1 MIPGMTKKMDYENKS
16 DAQLV
21 AEWLNITVEEL
32 IDMDIDLSTDDLI
45 CAGVIKVSEDQE
57 DDG

>member
-1 MIPGMTKKMDYENKS
+1 MTKKMDYENKS

-45 CAGVIKVSEDQE
+45 CAGVIKVSED
-57 DDG
+57 DG